1 MIQRVGRFFFAVSM
15 VAFGIQH
22 VVNGGFI
29 VGLEFVPA
37 WIPGHT
43 FWAYFTAAAL
53 IYAGVSIAIEKK
65 ARPAAVLLGIAFFL
79 SVLVRRAP
87 SIVAILHDVG
97 ERTMAFET
105 LAMCGGALVLAGVL
119 PREPANL
126 EGWNAAAEKV
136 AAPGRYF
143 IGISM
148 AIFGVDHLMVP
159 GLIAGLIPAWIPWH
173 WFWVYFTAAGFIA
186 AAVSFAA
193 GKHVPLA
200 GTLLGL
206 MFVLWVVLVHAPRV
220 AASPHNGDEWNSAFV
235 ALTMSRCALIVAR
248 APDQKLGPMNCQ
260 SHMIRPSTHI
270 LIAGI
275 VASAW
280 PHSMAQTFSVGIV
293 AGVSATSGFPNQ
305 TIVYST
311 PTTLYSEYSS
321 HAGDYLVGVMAEVQP
336 ALESLCRSGRHLS
349 SVELQGRYIQR
360 PTGYQPWQYSS
371 ELEFPRSSEAPVSEC
386 RVFATPHHAAVG
398 SWPIVSSQCKS
409 KRYRTF
415 ELRSYGSGRSRNPS
429 P

>member
-193 GKHVPLA
+193 GKHVLLA

-235 ALTMSRCALIVAR
+235 ALTMSGCALIVAR
-248 APDQKLGPMNCQ
+248 APDQKLGQ
-260 SHMIRPSTHI
+260 
-270 LIAGI
+270 
-275 VASAW
+275 
-280 PHSMAQTFSVGIV
+280 
-293 AGVSATSGFPNQ
+293 
-305 TIVYST
+305 
-311 PTTLYSEYSS
+311 
-321 HAGDYLVGVMAEVQP
+321 
-336 ALESLCRSGRHLS
+336 
-349 SVELQGRYIQR
+349 
-360 PTGYQPWQYSS
+360 
-371 ELEFPRSSEAPVSEC
+371 
-386 RVFATPHHAAVG
+386 
-398 SWPIVSSQCKS
+398 
-409 KRYRTF
+409 
-415 ELRSYGSGRSRNPS
+415 
-429 P
+429 

>member
-1 MIQRVGRFFFAVSM
+1 M

-43 FWAYFTAAAL
+43 FWAYFAAAAL

-79 SVLVRRAP
+79 CVLVRRAP

-193 GKHVPLA
+193 EKHVPLA

-235 ALTMSRCALIVAR
+235 ALTMSGCALIVAR
-248 APDQKLGPMNCQ
+248 APDQKLGQ
-260 SHMIRPSTHI
+260 
-270 LIAGI
+270 
-275 VASAW
+275 
-280 PHSMAQTFSVGIV
+280 
-293 AGVSATSGFPNQ
+293 
-305 TIVYST
+305 
-311 PTTLYSEYSS
+311 
-321 HAGDYLVGVMAEVQP
+321 
-336 ALESLCRSGRHLS
+336 
-349 SVELQGRYIQR
+349 
-360 PTGYQPWQYSS
+360 
-371 ELEFPRSSEAPVSEC
+371 
-386 RVFATPHHAAVG
+386 
-398 SWPIVSSQCKS
+398 
-409 KRYRTF
+409 
-415 ELRSYGSGRSRNPS
+415 
-429 P
+429 